1 MKSKMGSKRA
11 FLKFLPKPD
20 ERMMIIGMTGS
31 GKTFFAEKIL
41 NWRKYVVVYDLKG
54 ELNWTGYKIVR
65 NFEELKREEHPKL
78 IFKPPLDFIT
88 DEDSVN
94 DFFHWVYERRNC
106 TLYVDE
112 VMTCCF
118 RGRICFWLLAIVTR
132 GRELG
137 ISFIGSTQR
146 PKQIPISLLSE
157 AERWAMFRVHIY
169 DDAKRLEQT
178 FGIDAELIQNLPKR
192 RFYYGSVD
200 HTYAKPF
207 TLTE

>member
-1 MKSKMGSKRA
+1 MKSKQQSKND
-11 FLKFLPKPD
+11 FLRFLPKPD

-54 ELNWTGYKIVR
+54 ELKWKGYKIVTD
-65 NFEELKREEHPKL
+65 FEALKTEEAEKI
-78 IFKPPLDFIT
+78 IFKPPLEFIK
-88 DEDSVN
+88 DKDSVE

-118 RGRICFWLLAIVTR
+118 RGEIAFWLLAIVTR

-137 ISFIGSTQR
+137 VSFIGATQR

-200 HTYAKPF
+200 HTYSKPF
-207 TLTE
+207 ILTE